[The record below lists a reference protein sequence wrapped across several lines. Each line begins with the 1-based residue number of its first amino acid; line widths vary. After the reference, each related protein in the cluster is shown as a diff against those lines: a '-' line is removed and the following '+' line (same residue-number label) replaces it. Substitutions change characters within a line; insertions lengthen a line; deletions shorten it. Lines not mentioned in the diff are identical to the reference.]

1 MNDAARGVIIIL
13 SLVAWIYAIRLAVVF
28 TRRALRHRGVR
39 SHITS
44 HVMLMTAAVTVNA
57 TIAIST
63 SVGRAGENQGLV
75 WEEPARA
82 LAQALI
88 IAALVVLIRG
98 GSARQPR
105 PREIVSPQTTTEG
118 EHHES

>member
-1 MNDAARGVIIIL
+1 MNDVARGVVVVL
-13 SLVAWIYAIRLAVVF
+13 AVMAWVYAARLAVVF
-28 TRRALRHRGVR
+28 ARRALRRGVR

-44 HVMLMTAAVTVNA
+44 HVLLMTAAVSVNSV
-57 TIAIST
+57 IAIST

-88 IAALVVLIRG
+88 IAALVVLVRG
-98 GSARQPR
+98 GSASR
-105 PREIVSPQTTTEG
+105 PREIVPTEG
-118 EHHES
+118 ANHES

>member
-1 MNDAARGVIIIL
+1 VNDAARGVVIIL
-13 SLVAWIYAIRLAVVF
+13 ALMAWIYAARLAVVF
-28 TRRALRHRGVR
+28 ARRALRHRGVR

-44 HVMLMTAAVTVNA
+44 HVLLMTAAVTVNSI
-57 TIAIST
+57 IAIST
-63 SVGRAGENQGLV
+63 SVGRAGENQSLV

-98 GSARQPR
+98 GSTRRPQ

-118 EHHES
+118 EP